1 MKDLGEKKKSILVVD
16 DIPFTRNSLKELINK
31 TDYAEVL
38 AEASN
43 GVDAI
48 NLYKELKPDLVIMDI
63 LMSDMGGIVA
73 IEEIIKNDRKAVILA
88 VSGLDKSNLIELA
101 HKKGAKAFIKK
112 PYKIDSLLKKI
123 KELLT
128 NSEI

>member
-31 TDYAEVL
+31 TDWAEVL

-73 IEEIIKNDRKAVILA
+73 IEKIIKIDRKAVILA

-112 PYKIDSLLKKI
+112 PYKIDLFLKKV

>member
-1 MKDLGEKKKSILVVD
+1 VKDLGEKKKSILVVD

>member
-31 TDYAEVL
+31 TDWAEVL

-73 IEEIIKNDRKAVILA
+73 IEKIIKIDRKAVILA
-88 VSGLDKSNLIELA
+88 VSGLGKSNLIELA
-101 HKKGAKAFIKK
+101 HEKGAKAFIKK
-112 PYKIDSLLKKI
+112 PYKIDLFLKKV

>member
-1 MKDLGEKKKSILVVD
+1 
-16 DIPFTRNSLKELINK
+16 
-31 TDYAEVL
+31 
-38 AEASN
+38 
-43 GVDAI
+43 I